1 MPVHHG
7 RHEMPGWRGYLP
19 ESVDRAARA
28 RSGRRDRGLLGTPS
42 RRVAA
47 FGALAVC
54 AVAGGAVITTRPA
67 GPPDAF
73 PGPSDEATSVSAGS
87 SAWTRE
93 ATAVLAAIET
103 ELERTDEVRQ
113 QWDTSSV
120 AHRDGPPP
128 RAVLALL
135 GRQKELAEH
144 RDALRSAMGVIRSES
159 ASEVA
164 MAAAWQQLR
173 AAQEMLRALD
183 AGRSALGDPVEATVL
198 RLALEKDASV
208 ASAGGPRPDRDT
220 RGLPARGFEDTATV
234 ALAATTS
241 TLRDPSI
248 GATTSVAGVPSASGV
263 AREPTAP
270 TASPTAASD
279 AVVRSVPSDEGAAD
293 AATGT
298 AGPDSPGLAASSD
311 QGEAVDDGNQ
321 RTPTEDAPTQDLP
334 TQDTPTQDTPTPEGS
349 SSLDPTPAAP
359 SEQTMLTFDD
369 RSSTAAPDEES
380 TGDEKPLVPD
390 PAPRPTRRRGR
401 RRPRH
406 RNEHADAIPPTIP
419 ADGID
424 DEPGRDSRNHEEHH
438 ECPGFARVCA
448 CGLRS
453 RPSERR
459 QPRLRDVP
467 QGVEPGGDG
476 RLVL

>member
-42 RRVAA
+42 RRVVA

-54 AVAGGAVITTRPA
+54 AVAGGAVVTTRPA

-73 PGPSDEATSVSAGS
+73 PGPADEATSVAAGS

-103 ELERTDEVRQ
+103 ELDRTDEVRQ

-208 ASAGGPRPDRDT
+208 ASAGGPGADRDT
-220 RGLPARGFEDTATV
+220 RGLPARAFEDTATV

-270 TASPTAASD
+270 TAPPTATASD
-279 AVVRSVPSDEGAAD
+279 AVVRSDPSDEGAAD
-293 AATGT
+293 AAPGDGRSGLSGSRCVVGPGRGGGRRQPAHPDGGPTD
-298 AGPDSPGLAASSD
+298 AGPPDAGHPDAGHPDAGHPDAGHPDAAELVLARPDIGRTVRAD
-311 QGEAVDDGNQ
+311 DADLRRPFVD
-321 RTPTEDAPTQDLP
+321 R
-334 TQDTPTQDTPTPEGS
+334 
-349 SSLDPTPAAP
+349 
-359 SEQTMLTFDD
+359 
-369 RSSTAAPDEES
+369 APDPES
-380 TGDEKPLVPD
+380 TGEEQPLVPD
-390 PAPRPTRRRGR
+390 PVPEADPEAGEETTAPP
-401 RRPRH
+401 
-406 RNEHADAIPPTIP
+406 E
-419 ADGID
+419 
-424 DEPGRDSRNHEEHH
+424 
-438 ECPGFARVCA
+438 
-448 CGLRS
+448 
-453 RPSERR
+453 
-459 QPRLRDVP
+459 
-467 QGVEPGGDG
+467 
-476 RLVL
+476 

>member
-19 ESVDRAARA
+19 DSVDRASRA
-28 RSGRRDRGLLGTPS
+28 RSGGRDRGLLGTPS
-42 RRVAA
+42 RRVVAL
-47 FGALAVC
+47 GALAVC

-67 GPPDAF
+67 GPPDVF
-73 PGPSDEATSVSAGS
+73 PGPADEATSVAAGS

-103 ELERTDEVRQ
+103 ELDRTDEVRQ

-120 AHRDGPPP
+120 AHRGGPPP

-208 ASAGGPRPDRDT
+208 ASAAWPEAGPRH
-220 RGLPARGFEDTATV
+220 ARAAREGVEDTATV

-270 TASPTAASD
+270 TASPTAG
-279 AVVRSVPSDEGAAD
+279 RRMR
-293 AATGT
+293 
-298 AGPDSPGLAASSD
+298 SSD
-311 QGEAVDDGNQ
+311 RSR
-321 RTPTEDAPTQDLP
+321 RTRARPTPPPGRPVRTLRVSLRHRTRARRWTTATSAPRRRTHRRRTSRRRRPRQH
-334 TQDTPTQDTPTPEGS
+334 PTQDTPTPESS

-369 RSSTAAPDEES
+369 RSSTVAPDQES
-380 TGDEKPLVPD
+380 TGTRSPSCPTPL
-390 PAPRPTRRRGR
+390 PRPTG
-401 RRPRH
+401 
-406 RNEHADAIPPTIP
+406 
-419 ADGID
+419 G
-424 DEPGRDSRNHEEHH
+424 G
-438 ECPGFARVCA
+438 
-448 CGLRS
+448 
-453 RPSERR
+453 
-459 QPRLRDVP
+459 
-467 QGVEPGGDG
+467 GGDDRVTG
-476 RLVL
+476 MSTPTPFLRQFPPMTS

>member
-1 MPVHHG
+1 
-7 RHEMPGWRGYLP
+7 MPGWRGYLP

-42 RRVAA
+42 RRVVA

-54 AVAGGAVITTRPA
+54 AVAGGAVVTTRPA

-73 PGPSDEATSVSAGS
+73 PGPADEATSVAAGS

-103 ELERTDEVRQ
+103 ELDRTDEVRQ

-120 AHRDGPPP
+120 ARRDGPPP

-198 RLALEKDASV
+198 RLALDKTASV
-208 ASAGGPRPDRDT
+208 ASAAGSWPDRDA
-220 RGLPARGFEDTATV
+220 RGLPARGFEDSATV

-270 TASPTAASD
+270 TASPTAAASD
-279 AVVRSVPSDEGAAD
+279 AVIRSVPSDGGAPD

-298 AGPDSPGLAASSD
+298 AGPDSPALAASSD
-311 QGEAVDDGNQ
+311 QGEAVDDGN
-321 RTPTEDAPTQDLP
+321 EG
-334 TQDTPTQDTPTPEGS
+334 TPTQDTPTPDLPTQDIPTPES
-349 SSLDPTPAAP
+349 SSLLDPTPAAP
-359 SEQTMLTFDD
+359 SEQTMLSFDD
-369 RSSTAAPDEES
+369 RSSSVAPDQES

-390 PAPRPTRRRGR
+390 PAP
-401 RRPRH
+401 
-406 RNEHADAIPPTIP
+406 EADPEAGEETTAPP
-419 ADGID
+419 
-424 DEPGRDSRNHEEHH
+424 E
-438 ECPGFARVCA
+438 
-448 CGLRS
+448 
-453 RPSERR
+453 
-459 QPRLRDVP
+459 
-467 QGVEPGGDG
+467 
-476 RLVL
+476 

>member
-1 MPVHHG
+1 M
-7 RHEMPGWRGYLP
+7 
-19 ESVDRAARA
+19 A
-28 RSGRRDRGLLGTPS
+28 
-42 RRVAA
+42 
-47 FGALAVC
+47 
-54 AVAGGAVITTRPA
+54 
-67 GPPDAF
+67 
-73 PGPSDEATSVSAGS
+73 AGS

-120 AHRDGPPP
+120 ARRDGPPP

-164 MAAAWQQLR
+164 MATAWQQLR
-173 AAQEMLRALD
+173 AAEEMLRALD

-198 RLALEKDASV
+198 RLALEKDGSV
-208 ASAGGPRPDRDT
+208 PPAGGPRPDRDT
-220 RGLPARGFEDTATV
+220 VPARAFEDTATV

-241 TLRDPSI
+241 TLRDPSV
-248 GATTSVAGVPSASGV
+248 GATTSVAGVPSASG
-263 AREPTAP
+263 AAGEPTAP
-270 TASPTAASD
+270 IASPTAAASD
-279 AVVRSVPSDEGAAD
+279 AVVRSVPSDGGESD
-293 AATGT
+293 AATGA

-321 RTPTEDAPTQDLP
+321 RTPAEDTATPDLPTPDNPTQDI
-334 TQDTPTQDTPTPEGS
+334 PTPESS

-369 RSSTAAPDEES
+369 RSSPVAPDQES

-390 PAPRPTRRRGR
+390 PAPEVDPAPDPEVGEET
-401 RRPRH
+401 P
-406 RNEHADAIPPTIP
+406 APP
-419 ADGID
+419 
-424 DEPGRDSRNHEEHH
+424 E
-438 ECPGFARVCA
+438 
-448 CGLRS
+448 
-453 RPSERR
+453 
-459 QPRLRDVP
+459 
-467 QGVEPGGDG
+467 
-476 RLVL
+476 

>member
-67 GPPDAF
+67 GPPDALR
-73 PGPSDEATSVSAGS
+73 GPADEATSVAAGS

-103 ELERTDEVRQ
+103 ELDRTDEVRQ
-113 QWDTSSV
+113 QWDTSSI
-120 AHRDGPPP
+120 AHRAGPPP
-128 RAVLALL
+128 HAVLALL

-208 ASAGGPRPDRDT
+208 ASAGGPGPDRDT
-220 RGLPARGFEDTATV
+220 RGLPARVFEDTATV

-248 GATTSVAGVPSASGV
+248 GATTSVAGVASVSGV

-270 TASPTAASD
+270 AASPTAATSD
-279 AVVRSVPSDEGAAD
+279 AVVRSVPSDGGGAD
-293 AATGT
+293 AAIG
-298 AGPDSPGLAASSD
+298 AASPDSTALAASSD
-311 QGEAVDDGNQ
+311 PGGTVEDGSQ
-321 RTPTEDAPTQDLP
+321 PPP
-334 TQDTPTQDTPTPEGS
+334 TQDTPTQDIPTQDIPTQDIPTQDIPTQESS

-369 RSSTAAPDEES
+369 RSSTVAPDQES

-390 PAPRPTRRRGR
+390 QAP
-401 RRPRH
+401 
-406 RNEHADAIPPTIP
+406 EADPEAGEETTAPP
-419 ADGID
+419 
-424 DEPGRDSRNHEEHH
+424 E
-438 ECPGFARVCA
+438 
-448 CGLRS
+448 
-453 RPSERR
+453 
-459 QPRLRDVP
+459 
-467 QGVEPGGDG
+467 
-476 RLVL
+476 